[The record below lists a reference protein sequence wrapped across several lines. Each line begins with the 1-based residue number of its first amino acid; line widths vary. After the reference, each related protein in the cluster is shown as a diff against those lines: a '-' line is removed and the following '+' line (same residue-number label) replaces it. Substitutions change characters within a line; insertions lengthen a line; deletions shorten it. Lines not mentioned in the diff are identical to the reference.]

1 MIKEEKNMPIGE
13 NIRKRRNELDMS
25 QQQLA
30 DALGYKTRSSI
41 AKIEKGAS
49 DITQSKLSGFANVLN
64 TTVEYLMTGISPE
77 VEDAN
82 KSAVVNSEELAS
94 TPVDTQ
100 PSKSQI
106 YAVILAGGK
115 STRNHQNTPN
125 QFVTV
130 NGKPVILYALEAY
143 QRHPSIKKI
152 FVVCLSGWEGILPA
166 YVEQYGISKLA
177 GIIPAGQ
184 TGILSC
190 VNAVEWLSRIC
201 SNEDT
206 VIFQEATR
214 PMVTENMISNTIRC
228 CQENGSAIT
237 FEPMDEYLQFVTSDY
252 GTGVQ
257 IVDRNKIL
265 SVQSP
270 EAYKFGK
277 IQRAFIEGK
286 KIQHAFEE
294 TCCSLYMYNMGKKL
308 IFCEGNRYNLK
319 IVRQEDVHMFG
330 ALLKMGI

>member
-1 MIKEEKNMPIGE
+1 
-13 NIRKRRNELDMS
+13 
-25 QQQLA
+25 
-30 DALGYKTRSSI
+30 TRSSI
-41 AKIEKGAS
+41 AKIEKGVS
-49 DITQSKLSGFANVLN
+49 DISQSKLSGFANAHN
-64 TTVEYLMTGISPE
+64 TTVENLMTGIKPE
-77 VEDAN
+77 VEDTN
-82 KSAVVNSEELAS
+82 KSAVVNSEELSS

-100 PSKSQI
+100 HSKSYT

-125 QFVTV
+125 QFVSV
-130 NGKPVILYALEAY
+130 HGKPVILYTLEAY
-143 QRHPSIKKI
+143 QRRPAINGI
-152 FVVCLSGWEGILPA
+152 YIVCLSGWEGILPA
-166 YVEQYGISKLA
+166 YAEQYGISKLA
-177 GIIPAGQ
+177 GIIPAGK

-190 VNAVEWLSRIC
+190 VNAVEWLSRKC
-201 SNEDT
+201 SNDDA

-214 PMVTENMISNTIRC
+214 PMVTEDMISNTIRC

-237 FEPMDEYLQFVTSDY
+237 FEPMDEYLQFVTSDS

-277 IQRAFIEGK
+277 IQKAFFEGK

-294 TCCSLYMYNMGKKL
+294 TCCSLYMYNTGKPL

-319 IVRQEDVHMFG
+319 IVRQEDLHMFE
-330 ALLKMGI
+330 ALLKMG